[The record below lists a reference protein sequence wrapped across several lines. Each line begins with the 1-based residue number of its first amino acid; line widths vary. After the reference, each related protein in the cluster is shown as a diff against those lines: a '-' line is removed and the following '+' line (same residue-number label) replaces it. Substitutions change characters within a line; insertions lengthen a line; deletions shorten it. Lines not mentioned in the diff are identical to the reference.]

1 MIHFA
6 ITAGGTSENLD
17 GIRRITNTSTGSL
30 GWHCLEAVFDAM
42 HQRKVNDFRI
52 HYILTDTAVRKEL
65 SEEQKPFVEFIPVS
79 DAESVYTAVDQLTE
93 NVAIDYF
100 IHSMAV
106 SDFTFGY
113 AASVDALAH
122 EIAQILADKTI
133 FELVIKMLLENPIS
147 QYRKN
152 EKIPSDENLILGMK
166 KTKKV
171 IPLIKRNRPKTVL
184 VGFKLLNEV
193 SEEKL
198 LEAAQK
204 LTEQNECDWVFA
216 NEASHISEQNHRG
229 ILIKGDKII
238 DRPEGKANIA
248 ASIVRNMLQF

>member
-30 GWHCLEAVFDAM
+30 GWHCLEAIFDAM

-52 HYILTDTAVRKEL
+52 HYLLTDTAIRKEL

-79 DAESVYTAVDQLTE
+79 DAESVYTAVDQLTKK
-93 NVAIDYF
+93 VAIDYF

-113 AASVDALAH
+113 AVSVDALAR
-122 EIAQILADKTI
+122 EIAQIAVERTI
-133 FELVIKMLLENPIS
+133 SESVLNELLENPQS
-147 QYRKN
+147 QFRKN

-171 IPLIKRNRPKTVL
+171 IPLIKRNRPKTIL

-198 LEAAQK
+198 LEAAKK
-204 LTEQNECDWVFA
+204 LSEQNECDWVFA

-229 ILIKGDKII
+229 ILIKGDEIV